1 MQLKV
6 GGGILLTAKGIGKG
20 VTTGDGAAV
29 VNGLGEGVIS
39 IGSGVIKGTESVV
52 TGAADG
58 VFSLGKGLFSGVK
71 SIGKGIH
78 GGVTGKTRKRPS
90 KRK

>member
-1 MQLKV
+1 MLLIV
-6 GGGILLTAKGIGKG
+6 GGGLLLTAKGIGKG
-20 VTTGDGAAV
+20 VTTGNGAAV
-29 VNGLGEGVIS
+29 VNGLGEGVVS
-39 IGSGVIKGTESVV
+39 IGTGVVNGTESVV

-71 SIGKGIH
+71 SIGKGIK
-78 GGVTGKTRKRPS
+78 GGVTGKRQQKSS

>member
-1 MQLKV
+1 M
-6 GGGILLTAKGIGKG
+6 TAKGIGKG

-29 VNGLGEGVIS
+29 VNGLGEGVVS

-58 VFSLGKGLFSGVK
+58 VFSLGKGIFSGVK
-71 SIGKGIH
+71 SIGKGIQ
-78 GGVTGKTRKRPS
+78 GSATGQPRKKSS
-90 KRK
+90 KRR